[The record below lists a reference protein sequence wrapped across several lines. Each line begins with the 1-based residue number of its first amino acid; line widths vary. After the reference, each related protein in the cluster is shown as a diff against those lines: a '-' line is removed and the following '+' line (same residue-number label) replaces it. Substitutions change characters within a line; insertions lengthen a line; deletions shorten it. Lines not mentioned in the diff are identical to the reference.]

1 MTFSSQFNSTLSSD
15 TVAIQSYINA
25 VNNDS
30 TTTQAFEMHMRGASS
45 AAQTYVQ
52 SMNFA
57 ALSTDAYVQQ
67 AKMAE
72 IATMAQNKS
81 FTSVRSILNTYNT
94 GLSEVG
100 LSNQQFTQ
108 SVAQGNS
115 VLGRYLANVGVGN
128 ATMRGYVGTLIAAKA
143 ATIGLRIAQTAL
155 NAAIGFGLGLVVQ
168 FVMSGI
174 AKAFEAIKDACKSTE
189 EKMSDLNT
197 KFQEISSKAQ
207 ETAKNFQQLKS
218 SVADIAPRFAE
229 LSKGV
234 DSFGN
239 NISLTDEE
247 YTEFLKLN
255 NEIAEMFPEL
265 NMGFDS
271 NGNAMLALTG
281 SADTL
286 EQSLLDLVEAQRK
299 LANEEIAKQIP
310 DQIEALKDYDELS
323 EKTLKDYK
331 NRLEDY
337 KEAKDDL
344 EQRHSQEAID
354 GAKKMYGDDW
364 QSEMLLEDQNSTFSV
379 TAQSIWGYSEEDKAA
394 WRAMIDDFVSEDG
407 VTIDWYKLLN
417 SKEFQNRISGMEK
430 YINDFEKKSKDKW
443 KSLASYMN
451 AWVQTDDIY
460 NTLDDQMQKVVSQM
474 VSNLEY
480 GTDELDESE
489 EIKKYIKDNILTP
502 LQNASPEIK
511 QAFSDMF
518 SIGTDDKST
527 TEYIKKIKEKAQEI
541 ADNSDFTYDEVLKN
555 TGFEDIIAEYE
566 KSANSILNSL
576 KDTYDGTD
584 DDLKNKIYQ
593 LSPDELTKAFD
604 YIKDYGIKTWDDC
617 DFQNNI
623 IHINHS
629 LIYRPDEYTGKAGFF
644 ISTPKTKAGER
655 EIPMFDA
662 VRQALLTERMRQM
675 KEGFNP
681 TIVDGYSGFVFSNR
695 FNGVLCPHNI
705 NRAIDR
711 ITRDYNVQ
719 ESELAIKE
727 NREPFLL
734 PHFSVHNL
742 RHTFC
747 TRMCENESNIKVIQE
762 IMGHSD
768 ITTTMDVYNEATR
781 DKKKET
787 FGKLEC
793 KMKIS

>member
-25 VNNDS
+25 VNNGS

-100 LSNQQFTQ
+100 LSSQQFTQ

-115 VLGRYLANVGVGN
+115 ALGRYLANVGVGN

-174 AKAFEAIKDACKSTE
+174 AKAFEAIKEACKSTE

-218 SVADIAPRFAE
+218 SVSDIAPRFAE

-310 DQIEALKDYDELS
+310 DQVETLQDFQDVSEDEIETYQ
-323 EKTLKDYK
+323 
-331 NRLEDY
+331 NRLDLYYKAKEELDNLYSDEAVAKLKEAYGDSWEDY
-337 KEAKDDL
+337 RDTMVETSSAAMVDI
-344 EQRHSQEAID
+344 QEAWGQIGND
-354 GAKKMYGDDW
+354 
-364 QSEMLLEDQNSTFSV
+364 ED
-379 TAQSIWGYSEEDKAA
+379 AEA
-394 WRAMIDDFVSEDG
+394 WRAMIGKYTSDD
-407 VTIDWYKLLN
+407 
-417 SKEFQNRISGMEK
+417 GMK
-430 YINDFEKKSKDKW
+430 IYINLF
-443 KSLASYMN
+443 
-451 AWVQTDDIY
+451 
-460 NTLDDQMQKVVSQM
+460 
-474 VSNLEY
+474 
-480 GTDELDESE
+480 
-489 EIKKYIKDNILTP
+489 
-502 LQNASPEIK
+502 
-511 QAFSDMF
+511 
-518 SIGTDDKST
+518 
-527 TEYIKKIKEKAQEI
+527 
-541 ADNSDFTYDEVLKN
+541 
-555 TGFEDIIAEYE
+555 
-566 KSANSILNSL
+566 
-576 KDTYDGTD
+576 
-584 DDLKNKIYQ
+584 
-593 LSPDELTKAFD
+593 
-604 YIKDYGIKTWDDC
+604 
-617 DFQNNI
+617 
-623 IHINHS
+623 
-629 LIYRPDEYTGKAGFF
+629 
-644 ISTPKTKAGER
+644 
-655 EIPMFDA
+655 
-662 VRQALLTERMRQM
+662 ALL
-675 KEGFNP
+675 
-681 TIVDGYSGFVFSNR
+681 
-695 FNGVLCPHNI
+695 LC
-705 NRAIDR
+705 
-711 ITRDYNVQ
+711 
-719 ESELAIKE
+719 L
-727 NREPFLL
+727 
-734 PHFSVHNL
+734 
-742 RHTFC
+742 
-747 TRMCENESNIKVIQE
+747 
-762 IMGHSD
+762 
-768 ITTTMDVYNEATR
+768 
-781 DKKKET
+781 
-787 FGKLEC
+787 
-793 KMKIS
+793 